1 MSGAA
6 AAANR
11 IRDRREKEL
20 KSLHDAQQ
28 AVIDKW
34 FADNDANGD
43 GLLGRDEM
51 KLLLAS
57 VTDKQPCEGALD
69 MAMRYGTDNQITRAI
84 APEVVA
90 KVTEYIKSQESIEP
104 IFQKMDTDT
113 SGGVDGNELLPL
125 LKMVAAMS
133 GFKGFEEKI
142 TVKDV
147 EMVMKVCDTDS
158 SGAIERSEIVHA
170 CVAWKD
176 MLANDDAPCLKY
188 MVGSDLV
195 KAGVNS
201 STKKS
206 SACSIL

>member
-6 AAANR
+6 TAAR
-11 IRDRREKEL
+11 QIRDRREKEL
-20 KSLHDAQQ
+20 KSLHDAQEAQ
-28 AVIDKW
+28 IDKW
-34 FADNDANGD
+34 FAENDANGD

-69 MAMRYGTDNQITRAI
+69 MAMRYGKDNQITRAV

-90 KVTEYIKSQESIEP
+90 KVTEYIKAQDSIEP

-125 LKMVAAMS
+125 LKMVATMS
-133 GFKGFEEKI
+133 GYQKFEDKI
-142 TVKDV
+142 TPKDV
-147 EMVMKVCDTDS
+147 EMVMQVCDTDS

-176 MLANDDAPCLKY
+176 MLVNDDAPCLKY
-188 MVGSDLV
+188 KVHDMVE
-195 KAGVNS
+195 AGANS
-201 STKKS
+201 SKKKGS
-206 SACSIL
+206 TACSIL